1 MKSTKLLL
9 ALAATA
15 FAGSASAQ
23 SAFEGFYGQIGTG
36 YENNTI
42 QNTPVVVVNQGQT
55 YSSTGSGTA
64 SVGGAPL
71 SVGLGYT
78 FSLAPQFTLGLG
90 ADYSTLS
97 QTTGTATGYFSATDS
112 AALKYKI
119 SNRYNVFL
127 APGYAIDKDKL
138 AYFKVGYSNQKIE
151 AQNADGSG
159 GSLGSATTSG
169 YVLGLGYKQIISG
182 GFYGFAEANYYNYS
196 KPTISKSYTE
206 DNGTSSVASVKP
218 GNNAYNVLVG
228 VGYKF

>member
-15 FAGSASAQ
+15 VVGSASAQ
-23 SAFEGFYGQIGTG
+23 SAFQGFYGQIATG

-55 YSSTGSGTA
+55 YTSSGSGTA
-64 SVGGAPL
+64 SAGGTPL
-71 SVGLGYT
+71 IVGLGYT

-97 QTTGTATGYFSATDS
+97 QTTGSATGYFSPTDS
-112 AALKYKI
+112 AVLKYKI

-138 AYFKVGYSNQKIE
+138 AYFKVGYSNQKVE
-151 AQNADGSG
+151 AQNADGG
-159 GSLGSATTSG
+159 GGTLGSATTGG

-182 GFYGFAEANYYNYS
+182 GFYGFAEANYYSYA

-206 DNGTSSVASVKP
+206 DNGTNSVASVNP